1 MKVVSVSVLLTGAV
15 GWLTLQGHDLVFLLI
30 CLHRQVG
37 QVLLHLSGHLSVFVQ
52 LLSVEKRAAA
62 HSLLMSATLHIQ
74 HVGVGAALTQR
85 PNEGKREGGR
95 KGRRIMRKERRRGE
109 EDNEEGEERSGMWKE
124 FKEVRDG

>member
-1 MKVVSVSVLLTGAV
+1 MLLTGAV
-15 GWLTLQGHDLVFLLI
+15 GRLTLQGHDLVFLLI

-52 LLSVEKRAAA
+52 LLCVEKRAAT
-62 HSLLMSATLHIQ
+62 HSLLMGAALHIK

-95 KGRRIMRKERRRGE
+95 KGRRVMKKERRRGK
-109 EDNEEGEERSGMWKE
+109 ERRKMKE
-124 FKEVRDG
+124 KKEVGRGRNLQR